1 MSCIVLQ
8 LGQCGNQVGQRLF
21 DTLIEDNLTHPNQT
35 KLTVTNRSSIDDYI
49 RDSLDKFFIQH
60 ENKLTARA
68 LVIDTELKVI
78 EQLMDEKAQSKRHW
92 HYEKKCV
99 IEGRLGSGNNWAC
112 GYRNGSI
119 AEEKILNS
127 LRWQLEKADRVDT
140 ILPIL
145 SLAGGTGSGLG
156 AYAVE
161 IVRDELPRSFLLTTI
176 IVPYTSGE
184 VVVQNYNSL
193 LTLSHLYHSA
203 DALLVFEN
211 DILQQYAKKL
221 VSHSGLDRSTNI
233 HDMNNILTRHLCSIL
248 QPISTY
254 TSGEVVVQNYNSLL
268 TLSHLYHSADALL
281 VFENDILQQY
291 AKKLVSHSGLDRSTN
306 IHDMNNILTRHLC
319 SILQPISTKTKS
331 TYDINNLLEQLLP
344 HPFYKLL
351 TLRCVPQLSDQALD
365 FSTYKWSSLIKTL
378 SQMYINNSYLDE
390 GLNWSLKPFQTR
402 TKSLANIFL
411 SRSYDKED
419 IENDLKQYFNHS
431 SFYSSSISSTDYY
444 HSFNYRNKS
453 YLNYEK
459 YLSFISNCQTPV
471 SSLDRIV
478 NKSWQ
483 LYGQKAYLHH
493 YMKYDID
500 EQTFLNSFVQIE
512 QVIKS
517 YNQFGEVVV
526 QNYNSLLTLSHLYH
540 SADALLVFENDI
552 LQQYAKKLV
561 SHSGLDRST
570 NIHDMNN
577 ILTRHLCS
585 ILQPISTKTK
595 STYDINNLLEQLLPH
610 PFYKLL
616 TLRCVPQLSDQ
627 ALDFSTY
634 KWSSLIKNLSQ
645 MYINNSY
652 LDEGLNWSLKT
663 FQTRTKSLANIF
675 LSRSYD
681 KEDIENDLKQYF
693 NHSSFYSSSISS
705 TDYYHSFNYRNK
717 SYLNYEK
724 YLSFISN
731 CQTPVSSLDRI
742 VNKSWQLYGQK
753 AYLHHYMKYDIDEQ
767 TFLNSFVQIEQ
778 VIKSYNQ
785 L

>member
-176 IVPYTSGE
+176 IVPYTS
-184 VVVQNYNSL
+184 
-193 LTLSHLYHSA
+193 
-203 DALLVFEN
+203 
-211 DILQQYAKKL
+211 
-221 VSHSGLDRSTNI
+221 
-233 HDMNNILTRHLCSIL
+233 
-248 QPISTY
+248 
-254 TSGEVVVQNYNSLL
+254 
-268 TLSHLYHSADALL
+268 
-281 VFENDILQQY
+281 
-291 AKKLVSHSGLDRSTN
+291 
-306 IHDMNNILTRHLC
+306 
-319 SILQPISTKTKS
+319 
-331 TYDINNLLEQLLP
+331 
-344 HPFYKLL
+344 
-351 TLRCVPQLSDQALD
+351 
-365 FSTYKWSSLIKTL
+365 
-378 SQMYINNSYLDE
+378 
-390 GLNWSLKPFQTR
+390 
-402 TKSLANIFL
+402 
-411 SRSYDKED
+411 
-419 IENDLKQYFNHS
+419 
-431 SFYSSSISSTDYY
+431 
-444 HSFNYRNKS
+444 
-453 YLNYEK
+453 
-459 YLSFISNCQTPV
+459 
-471 SSLDRIV
+471 
-478 NKSWQ
+478 
-483 LYGQKAYLHH
+483 
-493 YMKYDID
+493 
-500 EQTFLNSFVQIE
+500 
-512 QVIKS
+512 
-517 YNQFGEVVV
+517 GEVVV